1 MTTKT
6 EAMRQQAREIFLAG
20 VAAADPR
27 NSVLSHLNDNP
38 LNLSVNGK
46 LFIVAIGKAALG
58 MAEAALEHFSGYE
71 NVQAIAVTNY
81 ENHAAL
87 QERIVRGE
95 TGFDG
100 ICYPAGHPV
109 PDENGLIAAKAV
121 KELAESAGQD
131 DVVLFLISGGGSAL
145 LPLPAD
151 GLSLE
156 DKMAVN
162 SKLLASGADITQMNL
177 VRQALSAL
185 KGGRL
190 AAFAKPACMRSLIL
204 SDVIGDDLRVIASGP
219 TIAPI
224 GTRQQA
230 KEMLQAL
237 GLFDELP
244 QNVQDHLLLQISE
257 DEPNTSME
265 ECDAALVGSN
275 SRSVSAMQ
283 EHCEGNA
290 KMIETP
296 LEGLVDEAAAEIIT
310 QIQDAKPG
318 EPLLFGGETTVL
330 LAGDGLGGRNQEL
343 ALRVALLMERSD
355 YQGDWIFLSG
365 GTDGRDG
372 PTDAAGAIV
381 DGGTLARIRAAGG
394 DPKTLLANND
404 SYKALSLSNDLL
416 IIGAT
421 GTNVADLQIFLCA

>member
-1 MTTKT
+1 
-6 EAMRQQAREIFLAG
+6 
-20 VAAADPR
+20 
-27 NSVLSHLNDNP
+27 
-38 LNLSVNGK
+38 
-46 LFIVAIGKAALG
+46 
-58 MAEAALEHFSGYE
+58 
-71 NVQAIAVTNY
+71 
-81 ENHAAL
+81 
-87 QERIVRGE
+87 
-95 TGFDG
+95 
-100 ICYPAGHPV
+100 V

-121 KELAESAGQD
+121 KELVESAGQD
-131 DVVLFLISGGGSAL
+131 DFVLFLISGGGSAL
-145 LPLPAD
+145 LPLPAH

-190 AAFAKPACMRSLIL
+190 AAIAKPARMRSLIL

-224 GTRQQA
+224 GTRQKA
-230 KEMLQAL
+230 KEMLQDL

-244 QNVQDHLLLQISE
+244 QKVQDHLLLQNTE

-275 SRSVSAMQ
+275 SRSVSAMH

-290 KMIETP
+290 KMIDKP
-296 LEGLVDEAAAEIIT
+296 LEGLVDEAAEEIV
-310 QIQDAKPG
+310 QKIQNAKPG

-330 LAGDGLGGRNQEL
+330 LSGDGLGGRNQEL
-343 ALRVALLMERSD
+343 TLRVALLMEQSD

-394 DPKTLLANND
+394 DPQALLFNND

-421 GTNVADLQIFLCA
+421 GTNVADLQIFLCT

>member
-1 MTTKT
+1 
-6 EAMRQQAREIFLAG
+6 
-20 VAAADPR
+20 
-27 NSVLSHLNDNP
+27 
-38 LNLSVNGK
+38 
-46 LFIVAIGKAALG
+46 
-58 MAEAALEHFSGYE
+58 
-71 NVQAIAVTNY
+71 
-81 ENHAAL
+81 
-87 QERIVRGE
+87 
-95 TGFDG
+95 
-100 ICYPAGHPV
+100 
-109 PDENGLIAAKAV
+109 
-121 KELAESAGQD
+121 
-131 DVVLFLISGGGSAL
+131 
-145 LPLPAD
+145 
-151 GLSLE
+151 
-156 DKMAVN
+156 
-162 SKLLASGADITQMNL
+162 MNL

-190 AAFAKPACMRSLIL
+190 AAIAKPARMRSLIL

-224 GTRQQA
+224 GTRQKA
-230 KEMLQAL
+230 KEMLQDL

-244 QNVQDHLLLQISE
+244 QKVQDHLLLQNTE

-275 SRSVSAMQ
+275 SRSVSAMH

-290 KMIETP
+290 KMIDKP
-296 LEGLVDEAAAEIIT
+296 LEGLVDEAAEEIV
-310 QIQDAKPG
+310 QKIQNANPG

-330 LAGDGLGGRNQEL
+330 LSGDGLGGRNQEL
-343 ALRVALLMERSD
+343 TLRVALLMEQSD

-394 DPKTLLANND
+394 DPQALLFNND

-421 GTNVADLQIFLCA
+421 GTNVADLQIFLCT